1 MGFSL
6 ESIFFKDFWKRLLQL
21 SRDDNTGMGA
31 SVSIIR
37 SGDGE
42 KSALAISDDA
52 VFIRPVNDDSTSAFT
67 VRAASGNVILVA
79 DTSNGLVKVN
89 TSQVYSTTQ
98 YAYFGVGSVESSGM
112 IADRHYMI
120 PFNMATIP
128 TIGDHVIGTGT
139 DPDTTLTIT
148 GTADGVTT
156 ALWYVPDAITIDAV
170 HWFHGADDATGD
182 VVRAHLMSYQ
192 IDTGNSAT
200 SGDLSGGTVLADGAD
215 ITNAGYEQVYYQS
228 MTIQSANVAAGRVI
242 AFVFRADSVNSDMSI
257 NATVKYHIQ

>member
-21 SRDDNTGMGA
+21 SRDDNTGMGT
-31 SVSIIR
+31 SVSVIR

-67 VRAASGNVILVA
+67 VRAASGNVILVT

-89 TSQVYSTTQ
+89 TSQVYATTQ
-98 YAYFGVGSVESSGM
+98 YAYFGIGSTEGNSM
-112 IADRHYMI
+112 LANNHYMI
-120 PFNMATIP
+120 PFNKGTIQ
-128 TIGDHVIGTGT
+128 TVADLTMGTGT
-139 DPDTTLTIT
+139 DPNTTLTIT

-170 HWFHGADDATGD
+170 HWFHGADAATGD
-182 VVRAHLMSYQ
+182 VARAHLMSFA

-200 SGDLSGGTVLADGAD
+200 SGDLSDGTVLADGAD

-228 MTIQSANVAAGRVI
+228 MTIQSANVAAGSVV
-242 AFVFRADSVNSDMSI
+242 AFTFRTDSVNSDFSI
-257 NATVKYHIQ
+257 NAVCKYHVQ